1 MYAVIFLISLS
12 LYSIEVPELLQKSSK
27 EYDRERR
34 LIKNYKVF
42 QEITSEIKSPTVST
56 IEKRKQIGYFVAPDK
71 FFFFTKEKLINNQ
84 LVNVS
89 QNEVE
94 RTTKKEID
102 WLSSEGLKKYQ
113 FSLLEEGQN
122 YFHLYVLP
130 HEKFPDAMKGE
141 IWIHKDTG
149 KISRILKE
157 PVNPKPGFESYKTEV
172 FFDIPYLFQ
181 EPSFTRV
188 QAVYFE
194 NAKRMEAKVEVLF
207 SDYQFNVNLTKLE
220 SK

>member
-42 QEITSEIKSPTVST
+42 QEITSEIKSPTGST
-56 IEKRKQIGYFVAPDK
+56 LEKRKQIGYFVAPDK

-84 LVNVS
+84 LVNLS

-102 WLSSEGLKKYQ
+102 ERNKRKHFL
-113 FSLLEEGQN
+113 
-122 YFHLYVLP
+122 
-130 HEKFPDAMKGE
+130 D
-141 IWIHKDTG
+141 
-149 KISRILKE
+149 
-157 PVNPKPGFESYKTEV
+157 
-172 FFDIPYLFQ
+172 
-181 EPSFTRV
+181 
-188 QAVYFE
+188 E
-194 NAKRMEAKVEVLF
+194 NQHCLR
-207 SDYQFNVNLTKLE
+207 T
-220 SK
+220 

>member
-12 LYSIEVPELLQKSSK
+12 LYPIDVSDLIQKSSK

-42 QEITSEIKSPTVST
+42 QEITSEIKSPTGST
-56 IEKRKQIGYFVAPDK
+56 QEKRKQIGYFVAPDK
-71 FFFFTKEKLINNQ
+71 FFFFTKEKFINTQ
-84 LVNVS
+84 PIFVS

-102 WLSSEGLKKYQ
+102 WLSIEGVKKYQ

-130 HEKFPDAMKGE
+130 REKFTDAMKGE

-172 FFDIPYLFQ
+172 FLPRNYL
-181 EPSFTRV
+181 
-188 QAVYFE
+188 
-194 NAKRMEAKVEVLF
+194 
-207 SDYQFNVNLTKLE
+207 
-220 SK
+220 

>member
-12 LYSIEVPELLQKSSK
+12 LYSIEVPELIQKSSK

-42 QEITSEIKSPTVST
+42 QEITSEIKSST
-56 IEKRKQIGYFVAPDK
+56 GSTLEKRKQIGYFVGPDK

-122 YFHLYVLP
+122 YFHLYVC
-130 HEKFPDAMKGE
+130 
-141 IWIHKDTG
+141 
-149 KISRILKE
+149 
-157 PVNPKPGFESYKTEV
+157 PVK
-172 FFDIPYLFQ
+172 
-181 EPSFTRV
+181 
-188 QAVYFE
+188 
-194 NAKRMEAKVEVLF
+194 
-207 SDYQFNVNLTKLE
+207 NLLMP
-220 SK
+220 